1 MFCAFLYDILNHTDV
16 FDFPCR
22 SGELVR
28 QSDFEASVTAGWMSW
43 GMNHAV
49 YKPLVWAYDA
59 VFKRNQQ
66 SLEGTFIVMDVLKV
80 TFCFFV

>member
-1 MFCAFLYDILNHTDV
+1 MLGWAYGALIMLY
-16 FDFPCR
+16 DFPCR

-43 GMNHAV
+43 GINHAI
-49 YKPLVWAYDA
+49 YKPLGWAYGA

-80 TFCFFV
+80 